1 MKFVFRTITHI
12 NKPNENTQTAAH
24 EKNTT
29 SDSESVNID
38 EKVLDRI
45 QQLEKELIVMKDRVK
60 NDTETIDDLKSKVLQ
75 KDKELT
81 EFDFISQSQT
91 ENQKANKNQDTG
103 NAKENFSKRIRV
115 HIGLLFFLI
124 LYCKIKDKVIRI
136 PVNSR

>member
-12 NKPNENTQTAAH
+12 NKPNENAQTAAH

-103 NAKENFSKRIRV
+103 NAKENFSKRMRV
-115 HIGLLFFLI
+115 QIGLLFFLI

>member
-115 HIGLLFFLI
+115 QIGLLFFLI

>member
-29 SDSESVNID
+29 SDSESVSID

>member
-60 NDTETIDDLKSKVLQ
+60 NDTETIDDLKCKVLQ

-91 ENQKANKNQDTG
+91 ENQKAIKNQDTG
-103 NAKENFSKRIRV
+103 NAKENFSKRMRV
-115 HIGLLFFLI
+115 QIGLLFFLI
-124 LYCKIKDKVIRI
+124 L
-136 PVNSR
+136 